1 MDRPLNVESL
11 RLQFPALLRQHAG
24 QRAVFF
30 DGPAGS
36 QVPQRVA
43 DAVSDYLLFHNGN
56 HGGPFATSL
65 ETDALCNDARAAFA
79 DFVGGAEHEIVF
91 GPNMTTLTF
100 HLSRALAKTW
110 RQGDEILVTD
120 SDHDA
125 NVMPWV
131 LAARDAGVTVHRIAV
146 SADTTLDLAD
156 FERKLSTRTRLVAVG
171 AASNL
176 SGTIHPIA
184 QIAARARQFGA
195 LTFVDA
201 VHYAPHARVDVQALG
216 CDFLVCS
223 AYKFYGPH
231 LGVLWG
237 KGALLEQL
245 DAYKV
250 RTSPSEG
257 PEKWQTGTANFEA
270 IAGGLAAIGY
280 LADIGHELGLATRD
294 RRQLLD
300 AAFAATFA
308 HEQTLCAR
316 LLAGLTAIDSVR
328 VIGLPVIDRQK
339 QRCST
344 VSFVH
349 RELSPRDIC
358 LGLAARGVFC
368 WAGNNYALAL
378 SRALGLEPLGV
389 LRVGMLNYNTAG
401 EVDYFLASLGEVL
414 VK

>member
-1 MDRPLNVESL
+1 
-11 RLQFPALLRQHAG
+11 
-24 QRAVFF
+24 
-30 DGPAGS
+30 
-36 QVPQRVA
+36 
-43 DAVSDYLLFHNGN
+43 
-56 HGGPFATSL
+56 
-65 ETDALCNDARAAFA
+65 
-79 DFVGGAEHEIVF
+79 
-91 GPNMTTLTF
+91 
-100 HLSRALAKTW
+100 
-110 RQGDEILVTD
+110 VTD

-280 LADIGHELGLATRD
+280 LADIGRELGLATRD